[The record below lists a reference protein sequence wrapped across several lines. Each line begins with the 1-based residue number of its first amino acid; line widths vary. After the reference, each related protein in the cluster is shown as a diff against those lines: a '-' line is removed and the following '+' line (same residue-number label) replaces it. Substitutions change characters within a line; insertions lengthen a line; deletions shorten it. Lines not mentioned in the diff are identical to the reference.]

1 MIHDSNEVKYP
12 LVQVQIL
19 PNSAVVINTVLG
31 SNVSFA
37 TVLDENTMKDLCKQW
52 LENRKKQQENLL
64 MAQRVRNGAKI

>member
-1 MIHDSNEVKYP
+1 MIHDSNDIKYP

-52 LENRKKQQENLL
+52 LENKKKQQDNLL

>member
-1 MIHDSNEVKYP
+1 MIHDGDDIKYP

-52 LENRKKQQENLL
+52 LENKKKQQDNLL

>member
-1 MIHDSNEVKYP
+1 MIHDGNDIKYP

-37 TVLDENTMKDLCKQW
+37 TVLDEHTMKDLCKQW
-52 LENRKKQQENLL
+52 LENKKKQQDNLL